1 VLNFLSASLSLLQ
14 NILIMS
20 CIVVCKKLVG
30 VLALDNIMFFWDL
43 SLKSINLTVVG
54 GGVSWVGKND
64 SANFDFLLMG
74 DSEIALE
81 AMLKARTLSPKS
93 IPRQNI
99 FYTNTVLDLKNF
111 VKNVDLWNQ
120 AEIKP
125 GDTYINYFLMNEF
138 LLAEF
143 RPLFLTL
150 DQYQSWRAAIGR
162 AVLGFGQSIESFFL
176 NSDGTLNYLDVI
188 EAVRIMVAKGVMN
201 PIERLIKISGED
213 LQPHVQYSK
222 YLAML
227 SSQ

>member
-1 VLNFLSASLSLLQ
+1 LDL
-14 NILIMS
+14 ILKTI
-20 CIVVCKKLVG
+20 
-30 VLALDNIMFFWDL
+30 DL
-43 SLKSINLTVVG
+43 SLIG

-64 SANFDFLLMG
+64 SNHFDFLLMG

-81 AMLKARTLSPKS
+81 AMLKARTLSPKI

-99 FYTNTVLDLKNF
+99 FYTSTVLDLKTF
-111 VKNVDLWNQ
+111 VKNVDLWNA

-125 GDTYINYFLMNEF
+125 GDVYINYFLMNEF

-143 RPLFLTL
+143 RPLFLTP
-150 DQYQSWRAAIGR
+150 DQYQSWRSAIDM

-176 NSDGTLNYLDVI
+176 NHDGTLNYLDVV
-188 EAVRIMVAKGVMN
+188 EAVRLMVANEVMN